1 MVRWN
6 ITFND
11 GTNLTGMTDDG
22 SWKLVP
28 DFINRKNLKIVSMNI
43 GNDFGI
49 GRIDNNCDGYYL
61 NNKII
66 AIMQSKQQVRMVGIG
81 YWRKHESVVRIKW
94 YNADNMELI
103 KTEAQ
108 PVNEIKQALIK
119 NI

>member
-1 MVRWN
+1 
-6 ITFND
+6 
-11 GTNLTGMTDDG
+11 
-22 SWKLVP
+22 
-28 DFINRKNLKIVSMNI
+28 
-43 GNDFGI
+43 
-49 GRIDNNCDGYYL
+49 
-61 NNKII
+61 
-66 AIMQSKQQVRMVGIG
+66 MVGIG